1 MIETEKPNVPYTKKA
16 QAYVASYQLKRDMPC
31 AEDGCRTKVIAPK
44 VVWTKPYQVRTR
56 TWRRI
61 LKGISEVG
69 PFTGEPEEWICT
81 VSITRLNPDTNT
93 YIDKDPEEM
102 VKMLDRLGRY
112 REGLLNWIQI

>member
-1 MIETEKPNVPYTKKA
+1 MHIVERMRLLDADTLEMKLTVYDD
-16 QAYVASYQLKRDMPC
+16 S
-31 AEDGCRTKVIAPK
+31 
-44 VVWTKPYQVRTR
+44 VWTKPYQVRTR

-81 VSITRLNPDTNT
+81 VSITSLDPDTNT

-102 VKMLDRLGRY
+102 VKMLDRLGR
-112 REGLLNWIQI
+112 